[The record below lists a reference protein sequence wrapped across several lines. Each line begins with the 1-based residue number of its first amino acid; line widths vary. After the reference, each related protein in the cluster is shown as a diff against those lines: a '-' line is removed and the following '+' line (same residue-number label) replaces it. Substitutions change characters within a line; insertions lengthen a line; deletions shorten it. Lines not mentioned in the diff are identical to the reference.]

1 MTGTA
6 YQQPENQTM
15 MDLRPAIRMFALCAA
30 ARTVGWANA
39 AAHVADHPELLREA
53 ELQLRRAPGVRR
65 IAKQWRS
72 DAEAEL
78 RENRAKRADT
88 NRWRN
93 R

>member
-1 MTGTA
+1 MID
-6 YQQPENQTM
+6 
-15 MDLRPAIRMFALCAA
+15 DLRPAIRMFALMAA
-30 ARTVGWANA
+30 QQALRDQGLCDSADA
-39 AAHVADHPELLREA
+39 AKDYVAQHPALLREA
-53 ELQLRRAPGVRR
+53 ELTLRRAPGIRR

-78 RENRAKRADT
+78 RENRAERART